1 MIRFLSATLLA
12 SAAAAALAAPA
23 AAREMPLSVQ
33 NSFRIGDSGVMCT
46 AQVAPDDPRLKQMFD
61 RGYRLT
67 CKDAAAEIGTL
78 VALRDPV
85 GIGAIPSALP
95 GVALDCTEAGD
106 ATIDALGTVEAAT
119 CSAAGNS
126 VSYRR
131 YAVSRGGVTY
141 IVEGLAGYDPALR
154 LALASVVKGEAV
166 AGKVE
171 VATSEV
177 SDAAAFARIQAGAL
191 DALGARDEAYLRN
204 NSGRFAEAGQFFENL
219 VTRDENDPAALAEV
233 LANQGLQQS
242 NLGNFKAA
250 GRLFDDA
257 AKAAPRGDG
266 VTQRLLRN
274 YRAIDALNAHEP
286 GNALVELKTKV
297 AEVEDQLDRNEL
309 RQGII
314 DRPLST
320 QINRENAALREIG
333 GVLAGLTAAE
343 RAELLDAQA
352 QALTGMALRQQGKLG
367 EAEAALAAAD
377 TRIGKVRDGR
387 VVSARW
393 LRAEIGIE
401 RGLIAE
407 AQGRVPDAVSAF
419 DTAIVNIGQSYPD
432 SPMLLAARARKAGLL
447 ARTGSTAEARQLFAD
462 VVNEST
468 GVTED
473 TAILRDL
480 LQPYFALLAGDGGAD
495 ASAQMFAA
503 SQVLQRPGVAQ
514 TQAVL
519 ARQLSEGNDEAAS
532 LFRLSVNRSREIA
545 RTEAEIAVLSALPEP
560 SERQIANLQAD
571 KESLEYLKGEQT
583 GLLAKLADFPRYKA
597 LSPQRLGLDELRG
610 KLRAGEAYYKLMTV
624 GGQAYALWVT
634 PEGTQSFAVEGGVD
648 GLQDDVRAVR
658 DSIAVDENGQ
668 IVTYPFDIARAHTL
682 YTKLFGPVSGQLA
695 KVHHLIFEPDGPM
708 LQLPPE
714 VLVTSDKSVA
724 DYQARQKKPKA
735 DAYDFRGT
743 DWLARGRE
751 VSISVSPRGFMDV
764 REIAPSKAQR
774 AYLGVGSNAVPDQ
787 RPVAAVADQC
797 SWPLANWQHP
807 IKPDELFAARNE
819 LGQGMSEVITGP
831 AFTDTALLAD
841 PTLDQYRVLHF
852 ATHGLVTAPKPSCPA
867 RPALITSFGGQG
879 SDGLL
884 SFGEIFDLKLDA
896 DLVILSACDTAGM
909 ATVSASR
916 EAGIVTG
923 GNYALDGLVRA
934 FVGAGARSVV
944 ASHWPV
950 PDDYS
955 ATKRL
960 ITGMLEAKQGES
972 LGDSLAAAQEQLMD
986 QAETSHPYYWGAFI
1000 ILGDAARALR

>member
-1 MIRFLSATLLA
+1 VL
-12 SAAAAALAAPA
+12 
-23 AAREMPLSVQ
+23 
-33 NSFRIGDSGVMCT
+33 CT

-67 CKDAAAEIGTL
+67 CKDAAAAIGTL
-78 VALRDPV
+78 VALREPV
-85 GIGAIPSALP
+85 GISAIPSALP
-95 GVALDCTEAGD
+95 GVALDCTKSGEI
-106 ATIDALGTVEAAT
+106 TIDALGAVEAAN
-119 CSAAGNS
+119 CSAASNA
-126 VSYRR
+126 VNYRR

-154 LALASVVKGEAV
+154 LALASVVTGEAV
-166 AGKVE
+166 PGKIE
-171 VATSEV
+171 VATTEV
-177 SDAAAFARIQAGAL
+177 SDAAAFARVQAGAL

-219 VTRDENDPAALAEV
+219 VARDENDPAALAEV
-233 LANQGLQQS
+233 LANEGLQQS

-257 AKAAPRGDG
+257 AKTAPRGDG

-274 YRAIDALNAHEP
+274 YRAIDALNAQEP
-286 GNALVELKTKV
+286 ANALVELKTQV
-297 AEVEDQLDRNEL
+297 AEVEDQLDRDDL

-333 GVLAGLTAAE
+333 GVLAGLTGAE

-352 QALTGMALRQQGKLG
+352 QALTGIALRQQGKFG
-367 EAEAALAAAD
+367 EAETALAAAD
-377 TRIGKVRDGR
+377 QRIGKVRGGR

-407 AQGRVPDAVSAF
+407 AQGRVPDAVAAF

-432 SPMLLAARARKAGLL
+432 SPMLLAAQARKAGLL
-447 ARTGSTAEARQLFAD
+447 ARTGSTAEARDLFAH
-462 VVNEST
+462 VVDEGT

-624 GGQAYALWVT
+624 GGQAYALWIT

-735 DAYDFRGT
+735 DAYDFTGT

-774 AYLGVGSNAVPDQ
+774 AYLGLGSNAVPQQ

-807 IKPDELFAARNE
+807 IKPDELFAAKNE
-819 LGQGMSEVITGP
+819 LGQGMSEVLTGA

-841 PTLDQYRVLHF
+841 PTLDEYRVLHF
-852 ATHGLVTAPKPSCPA
+852 ATHGLVTAPKPACPA

-950 PDDYS
+950 PDDFS
-955 ATKRL
+955 ATERL
-960 ITGMLEAKQGES
+960 ITGMLDAKQGES
-972 LGDSLAAAQEQLMD
+972 LGDALSSAQEALMND
-986 QAETSHPYYWGAFI
+986 PETSHPYYWGAFI
-1000 ILGDAARALR
+1000 ILGDAARPLR

>member
-12 SAAAAALAAPA
+12 SAAAALAAPA

-166 AGKVE
+166 PGKVE
-171 VATSEV
+171 VATTEV

-242 NLGNFKAA
+242 NLGTFKAA

-297 AEVEDQLDRNEL
+297 AEVEDQLDRDDL
-309 RQGII
+309 KQGII

-333 GVLAGLTAAE
+333 GVLAGLTATE

-367 EAEAALAAAD
+367 EAEAALAGAD

-447 ARTGSTAEARQLFAD
+447 ARTGSTADARKLFAD
-462 VVNEST
+462 VVDEST

-545 RTEAEIAVLSALPEP
+545 RTEAEIAVLSTLPEP

-597 LSPQRLGLDELRG
+597 LSPQR
-610 KLRAGEAYYKLMTV
+610 
-624 GGQAYALWVT
+624 
-634 PEGTQSFAVEGGVD
+634 
-648 GLQDDVRAVR
+648 
-658 DSIAVDENGQ
+658 
-668 IVTYPFDIARAHTL
+668 
-682 YTKLFGPVSGQLA
+682 
-695 KVHHLIFEPDGPM
+695 
-708 LQLPPE
+708 
-714 VLVTSDKSVA
+714 
-724 DYQARQKKPKA
+724 
-735 DAYDFRGT
+735 
-743 DWLARGRE
+743 
-751 VSISVSPRGFMDV
+751 
-764 REIAPSKAQR
+764 
-774 AYLGVGSNAVPDQ
+774 
-787 RPVAAVADQC
+787 
-797 SWPLANWQHP
+797 
-807 IKPDELFAARNE
+807 
-819 LGQGMSEVITGP
+819 
-831 AFTDTALLAD
+831 
-841 PTLDQYRVLHF
+841 
-852 ATHGLVTAPKPSCPA
+852 
-867 RPALITSFGGQG
+867 
-879 SDGLL
+879 
-884 SFGEIFDLKLDA
+884 
-896 DLVILSACDTAGM
+896 
-909 ATVSASR
+909 
-916 EAGIVTG
+916 
-923 GNYALDGLVRA
+923 
-934 FVGAGARSVV
+934 
-944 ASHWPV
+944 
-950 PDDYS
+950 
-955 ATKRL
+955 
-960 ITGMLEAKQGES
+960 
-972 LGDSLAAAQEQLMD
+972 
-986 QAETSHPYYWGAFI
+986 
-1000 ILGDAARALR
+1000 